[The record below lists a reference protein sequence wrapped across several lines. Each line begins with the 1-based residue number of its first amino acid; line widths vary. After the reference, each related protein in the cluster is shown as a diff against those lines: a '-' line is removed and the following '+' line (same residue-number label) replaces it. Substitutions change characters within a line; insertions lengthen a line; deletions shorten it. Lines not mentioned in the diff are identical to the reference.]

1 MAVSHTHCT
10 PYLSATLFH
19 IDKADTTLTGKLRSA
34 IADTL
39 RDAEGRVA
47 RPVDRQI
54 AKPFPKKIAAAGL
67 EVCWFHYSEQ
77 RAPPWY
83 KANDLTD
90 TYHHIV
96 VVCRKGKLLSISFS
110 DTGAR
115 STIMRAIANANS
127 GPFLRLEQFSPA
139 EIEAAF
145 VESRVR
151 TLWLSGVHRRLVIK
165 PDAKVL
171 SGLELEL
178 ALDPLGDQSYY
189 FSSIRSTS
197 ENEDLAVDGSP
208 AVIGASP
215 RQGIQRHLS
224 RRFSRAH
231 SRSST
236 GSVTPSLASAQSF

>member
-1 MAVSHTHCT
+1 MAVSHRLHAISVGNAISYRQSGHDANGEVAQRHSQHAARRRRAGRPSCRS
-10 PYLSATLFH
+10 PNREAFSEEDRRCRAGGLLVP
-19 IDKADTTLTGKLRSA
+19 LLRA
-34 IADTL
+34 KGA
-39 RDAEGRVA
+39 A
-47 RPVDRQI
+47 RQ
-54 AKPFPKKIAAAGL
+54 
-67 EVCWFHYSEQ
+67 
-77 RAPPWY
+77 

-115 STIMRAIANANS
+115 NTIMRAIANANS

-171 SGLELEL
+171 SGLELES